1 MSKYFYLCIKM
12 AVHSLAVV
20 GLTPYIALFYW
31 NNMCFFLTKKGY
43 KITLNTIKY
52 RGGDIAVL

>member
-1 MSKYFYLCIKM
+1 M